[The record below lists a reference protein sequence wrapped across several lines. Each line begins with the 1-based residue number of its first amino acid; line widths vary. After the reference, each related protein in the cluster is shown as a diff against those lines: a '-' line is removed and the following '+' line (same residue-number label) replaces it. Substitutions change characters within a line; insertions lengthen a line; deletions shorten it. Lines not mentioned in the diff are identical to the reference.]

1 MAYQNIKAELKRFGV
16 NYSMVADVLG
26 MSVNNVSMKIN
37 ERISM
42 TVDEIKQIRQAFFPD
57 ASLEYLLVS
66 DGDVP
71 SKELR
76 ATARVESIADA
87 MLDGHE
93 DDPEVR
99 EIADELRN
107 TAQCV
112 DSERVLRILG

>member
-37 ERISM
+37 ERIPM

-66 DGDVP
+66 DGDLP
-71 SKELR
+71 TEKEERL
-76 ATARVESIADA
+76 AN
-87 MLDGHE
+87 LDGIKDILDEAHAS
-93 DDPEVR
+93 PEFYRALANMRR
-99 EIADELRN
+99 EVEA
-107 TAQCV
+107 
-112 DSERVLRILG
+112 S

>member
-16 NYSMVADVLG
+16 SYSTVAELLG
-26 MSVNNVSMKIN
+26 MSMNNVSLKIN
-37 ERISM
+37 ERIPM

-76 ATARVESIADA
+76 AMSRVESVADA
-87 MLDGHE
+87 MLEGNE
-93 DDPEVR
+93 DDPEIQ
-99 EIADELRN
+99 EIADHLRE
-107 TAQCV
+107 TARCV
-112 DSERVLRILG
+112 DSDRVLRILG